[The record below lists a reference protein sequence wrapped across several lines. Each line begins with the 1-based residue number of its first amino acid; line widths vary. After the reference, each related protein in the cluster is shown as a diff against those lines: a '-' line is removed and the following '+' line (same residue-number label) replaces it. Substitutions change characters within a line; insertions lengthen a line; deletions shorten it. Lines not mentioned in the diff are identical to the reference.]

1 VPFSPARV
9 IIGVGLSLSLL
20 LLVACGEDEPSS
32 TASTSAAPSS
42 SPTPSTPSTPSPT
55 PSPKPKVAASTNLDK
70 VKVTGAYGKAPK
82 VTVKAPWAI
91 DKTRSKVLKA
101 NQSGATILAGQTIEV
116 NYAGYNGRTGKKF
129 DDSYSRGATAAFNID
144 QVVPGFKKGL
154 VGQHQGSRV
163 LMAMPGPDGYD
174 ASGGNPQ
181 ADIQV
186 GDTLIF
192 VVDVVTVQLTGP
204 AGSKVTP
211 KPGLPTVTD
220 NEGNPEITIPKSDPP
235 AKLQI
240 QPLIKGTGRK
250 VGAEDTVTI
259 DYKWATWSDGKV
271 VEQTYDSKPADSP
284 LSSLLPGIVKGLTG
298 QTVGSRVLLVIP
310 PAEGYPEGNESP
322 KINKGET
329 LVFVVDVLFASSQ

>member
-1 VPFSPARV
+1 VPFSPARAL
-9 IIGVGLSLSLL
+9 IGAGLSLSLL
-20 LLVACGEDEPSS
+20 LLGACGDDEPSA
-32 TASTSAAPSS
+32 TASASPTPAS
-42 SPTPSTPSTPSPT
+42 SPTPSAPSPSPR
-55 PSPKPKVAASTNLDK
+55 PSAKPKVTASTNLDK
-70 VKVTGAYGKAPK
+70 VKVTGDYGKPPK

-91 DKTRSKVLKA
+91 DKTRSKALRA
-101 NQSGATILAGQTIEV
+101 NPDGATILAGQTIEI

-129 DDSYSRGATAAFNID
+129 DDSYSRGASAAFNID

-163 LMAMPGPDGYD
+163 LMAMPGSDGYD
-174 ASGGNPQ
+174 GSGGNPQ

-192 VVDVVTVQLTGP
+192 VVDVVTIQLTGP

-211 KPGLPTVTD
+211 KPGLPAVTD
-220 NEGNPEITIPKSDPP
+220 SDGNPEITVPKAEPP

-240 QPLIKGTGRK
+240 QPLIKGTGKK
-250 VGAEDTVTI
+250 VGAEDTITI
-259 DYKWATWSDGKV
+259 DYKWVTWSDGKV
-271 VEQTYDSKPADSP
+271 VEQTYESKPADSP

-310 PAEGYPEGNESP
+310 PADGYPEGNESP

-329 LVFVVDVLFASSQ
+329 LVFVIDVLFAQSQ